1 LFADKMKERL
11 DAVDINAIVSE
22 LQSIVNSYVGKVY
35 QKKDEIFLGLSNKK
49 ELFIKSGKWLC
60 LSKYREKSSGQPP
73 PFAMALRKYLG
84 GGKIAKI
91 EQYEMDRIVLIEI
104 IKEKIYRLAIE
115 IIPPGNILLL
125 DEEWKIILPMTHQ
138 KWRDRI
144 LKPGEKYIFP
154 SAKNPKKISEE
165 DFMKRED
172 ILNFLIENGVPRI
185 YAEEIK
191 SYEDF
196 RKFIGRIEEKKFE
209 AQIIKNADG
218 NAIDVTPFSLK
229 KYEGYEKLF
238 FKSMNEAC
246 DEYYNLTKKSE
257 KEIERKDDKIARQIL
272 QQEEA
277 IKKFEEEERRYREQ
291 GDAIFA
297 NYELIEKI
305 LKGEEKERIKK
316 KRYPFIEVEVPYMG
330 KNLSIKIDS
339 RKSVYENAN
348 DKYLRSKKMRE
359 KIEGARKAIE
369 ETKIRISKF
378 KEEVKKKKKYWF
390 ENYRWFISS
399 DGNIV
404 IGGKD
409 ARSNE
414 KIVRKYLRENDIYV
428 HADVHGAPSCIIKA
442 HDLDG
447 KPLKISEGTIKE
459 ACQFAVSYSKAW
471 GQFTVCD
478 AYWVYPWQV
487 SKSSEAGMYLPLG
500 AFMIRGK
507 RNYERCALEI
517 AVGLVKIKGE
527 IKIMG
532 GPPSAV
538 KKMAEKWIVFIPG
551 KEDANKV
558 AKNLAKIFDVSI
570 EELQKVLPPGELSIK
585 EENL

>member
-1 LFADKMKERL
+1 MKERL
-11 DAVDINAIVSE
+11 DAVDIYAIVSE
-22 LQSIVNSYVGKVY
+22 LQSMVGRYVGKIY
-35 QKKDEIFLGLSNKK
+35 QKNDEIFINLKDK
-49 ELFIKSGKWLC
+49 ELFIKSGKWIC
-60 LSKYREKSSGQPP
+60 LSKYRQKEEKQPP

-125 DEEWKIILPMTHQ
+125 DEEWKIILPITHQ

-196 RKFIGRIEEKKFE
+196 RKFIEKIEGKKFE
-209 AQIIKNADG
+209 PQIIKNSEF
-218 NAIDVTPFSLK
+218 IDVLPYSLK
-229 KYEGYEKLF
+229 RYEGYEKIF
-238 FKSMNEAC
+238 FESISEAY
-246 DEYYNLTKKSE
+246 DEYYHSIKKEE
-257 KEIERKDDKIARQIL
+257 KEKKEEEKERIERQIAK
-272 QQEEA
+272 QEEA
-277 IKKFEEEERRYREQ
+277 IKKFEEEEKRYREE

-297 NYELIEKI
+297 NYELIERI
-305 LKGEEKERIKK
+305 LKGEEKEKIKRK
-316 KRYPFIEVEVPYMG
+316 KYPFIEVELPYIG
-330 KNLSIKIDS
+330 KNMIVKIDS

-348 DKYLRSKKMRE
+348 DKYLKSKKMRE

-378 KEEVKKKKKYWF
+378 KEEVKKKKKHWF

-414 KIVRKYLRENDIYV
+414 KIVKKYLKENDIYV

-447 KPLKISEGTIKE
+447 KPLKISEDTIKE
-459 ACQFAVSYSKAW
+459 ACQFAASYSKAW
-471 GQFTVCD
+471 GQFTACD

-487 SKSSEAGMYLPLG
+487 SKSAESGMYLPLG

-517 AVGLVKIKGE
+517 AVGLVEIKGE

-532 GPPSAV
+532 GPPSAI
-538 KKMAEKWIVFIPG
+538 KKLAKKWVVFIPG
-551 KEDANKV
+551 RENPNKI
-558 AKNLAKIFDVSI
+558 AKSFAEIFGVSI
-570 EELQKVLPPGELSIK
+570 EELQKVLPPGELSVK